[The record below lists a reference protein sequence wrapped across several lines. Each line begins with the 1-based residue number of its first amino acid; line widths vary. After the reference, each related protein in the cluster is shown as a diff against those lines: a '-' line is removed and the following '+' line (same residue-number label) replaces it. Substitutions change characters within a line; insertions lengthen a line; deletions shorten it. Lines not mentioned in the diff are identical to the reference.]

1 MKVCE
6 VCGALMSVI
15 EEESR
20 LQMHN
25 EGRQHQGYL
34 KIRNK
39 LSELKEKYRNCTELG
54 ADFLLAGD
62 QKNVFLNEINHHCP
76 ALIPLV
82 EAAQK
87 SDKYDGGL
95 GLVKEVVLG
104 GG

>member
-39 LSELKEKYRNCTELG
+39 LLELKEK
-54 ADFLLAGD
+54 
-62 QKNVFLNEINHHCP
+62 
-76 ALIPLV
+76 
-82 EAAQK
+82 
-87 SDKYDGGL
+87 
-95 GLVKEVVLG
+95 
-104 GG
+104 